1 MTNTKRTYKI
11 MVRRID
17 GDNLNTTL
25 GEVDGYVYNDIG
37 LHKVPGQKVWT
48 ATHLPSGHK
57 ICSAPTR
64 RECYI
69 TAREMFDKA
78 DNAILQQATYEFQQL
93 IKNEKERIQNEQGK

>member
-11 MVRRID
+11 MVQRID

-37 LHKVPGQKVWT
+37 LHKVPGQKEWT

-57 ICSAPTR
+57 ICTAPTR
-64 RECYI
+64 RECYN
-69 TAREMFDKA
+69 TARDITGKIDKA
-78 DNAILQQATYEFQQL
+78 ILRHATNEFQSI
-93 IKNEKERIQNEQGK
+93 IKKRKGAHSK